1 MNTQVVDL
9 PLALTLTLTLTQ
21 VVDLTL
27 TLTLTL
33 TQVVD
38 FGDIN
43 DAIKTGIDQTMALST
58 LSMPLALAVL
68 GFMLRNVRPL
78 PSALCPLPSTLYPL
92 CTSRPSHATTG

>member
-1 MNTQVVDL
+1 MR
-9 PLALTLTLTLTQ
+9 ALGPGRSRLLSRPCTRQ

-27 TLTLTL
+27 ALTPTLTL

-43 DAIKTGIDQTMALST
+43 DSIKTGIDQTMALST

-68 GFMLRNVRPL
+68 GFMLRNVQPH
-78 PSALCPLPSTLYPL
+78 PSALCPLCPLPSL
-92 CTSRPSHATTG
+92 PSLPSLSSGP